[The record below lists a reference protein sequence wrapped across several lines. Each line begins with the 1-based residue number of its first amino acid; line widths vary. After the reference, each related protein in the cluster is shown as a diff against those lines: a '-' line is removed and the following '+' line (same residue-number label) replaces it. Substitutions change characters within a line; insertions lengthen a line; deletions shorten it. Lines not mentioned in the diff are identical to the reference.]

1 MYVTGLVVEMSND
14 QISLVEK
21 LADRTAR
28 GKIIWEEHPRKGTF
42 QTPFGE
48 YVVTIEEI
56 ELHSVTFDEP
66 GLIVT
71 EVTVYNA
78 DGTALERFTDRTISS
93 GEKNYYETMTKLYE
107 SARRNALGTDKAM
120 KEILMRLDQ
129 L

>member
-56 ELHSVTFDEP
+56 ELQDEP
-66 GLIVT
+66 GLIVI

-78 DGTALERFTDRTISS
+78 DGIALERFTDTTISS